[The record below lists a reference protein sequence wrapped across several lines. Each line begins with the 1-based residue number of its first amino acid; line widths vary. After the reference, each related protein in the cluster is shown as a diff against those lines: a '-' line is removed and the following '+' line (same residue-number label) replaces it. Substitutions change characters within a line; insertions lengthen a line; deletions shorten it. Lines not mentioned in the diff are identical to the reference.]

1 MVDELLDWEI
11 LDVVLNEVVDVDV
24 ANVFEIVVSGD
35 VVLVVYMAPLE
46 VGVLLVVC

>member
-1 MVDELLDWEI
+1 MVDELLDVEI

-35 VVLVVYMAPLE
+35 VVLVVYMVLLE